1 MVLDHKT
8 KKKIEKNTCNVK
20 NVIYFVHLERIRKNK
35 LLIFEQPNKL
45 IISRLEVEDLEY
57 YDIFAKYTF
66 P

>member
-1 MVLDHKT
+1 M
-8 KKKIEKNTCNVK
+8 KND
-20 NVIYFVHLERIRKNK
+20 IYFVHLERIRKNK

-45 IISRLEVEDLEY
+45 IISRLEVEELEY